1 MTDTDIQQSAETLWA
16 HWQQSRRMAELPP
29 RGRPATREEGY
40 AIQERLA
47 LISGQPVV
55 GWKIAAT
62 SPAGQAHIKVDG
74 PIAGR
79 LLEQRVVA
87 NGATFPLAHNLMC
100 VAEAE
105 FAFRLGRDLG
115 IRDRVYDVDEVMAA
129 VDALHLSL
137 EVPDSRFHDFT
148 VVGAA
153 QLIADDAC
161 ACWLA
166 LGPEVSADW
175 RALDLSAH
183 VVNGHKNGTAVATGS
198 GKNVL
203 GDPRLAMTWMA
214 NEMREYGSGLR
225 AGQFVTTGTCIVPI
239 AVAPGDR
246 VHMDFGVLGSIDA
259 AFS

>member
-1 MTDTDIQQSAETLWA
+1 MNDTDVQHSAEALWE
-16 HWQQSRRMAELPP
+16 HWQQSRRMAELPAP
-29 RGRPATREEGY
+29 GRPSTRAEGY
-40 AIQERLA
+40 AIQSRLA
-47 LISGQPVV
+47 AVSGQRVA

-62 SPAGQAHIKVDG
+62 SPAGQAHIHVDG

-79 LLEQRVVA
+79 ILDQRVVTS
-87 NGATFPLAHNLMC
+87 GASFSLEHNLMR

-105 FAFRLGRDLG
+105 FAFRLGRDLAP
-115 IRDRVYDVDEVMAA
+115 RDRAYDIDEVMAA
-129 VDALHLSL
+129 IDALHLSL

-148 VVGAA
+148 VVGSA

-166 LGPEVSADW
+166 WCPEVSADW
-175 RALDLSAH
+175 RGLDLATH
-183 VVNGHKNGTAVATGS
+183 VVHGHKNGTAVATGS
-198 GKNVL
+198 GANVL

-214 NEMREYGSGLR
+214 NEARAYGAGLR

-239 AVAPGDR
+239 KVVPGDR

-259 AFS
+259 AFE